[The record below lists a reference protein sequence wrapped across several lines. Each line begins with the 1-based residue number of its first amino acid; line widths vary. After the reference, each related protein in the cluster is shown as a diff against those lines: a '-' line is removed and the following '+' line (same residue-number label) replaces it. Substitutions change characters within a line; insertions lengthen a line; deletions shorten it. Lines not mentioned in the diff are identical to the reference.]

1 MLQYEVMIQTRLWRM
16 KENVKEAVHNF
27 FTDEKG
33 DTNMIS
39 IVIILV
45 IVIGLAAIFR
55 DNIVRMVTN
64 MWQSI
69 TDDVSNSQL
78 ESSPKSGGN

>member
-16 KENVKEAVHNF
+16 KENVKETVHNF

-55 DNIVRMVTN
+55 EKIVELVKNIWATIDKD
-64 MWQSI
+64 SA
-69 TDDVSNSQL
+69 DFKNSVKD
-78 ESSPKSGGN
+78 EIGG

>member
-45 IVIGLAAIFR
+45 IVIGLAAVFR
-55 DNIVRMVTN
+55 KNIVKLVGD
-64 MWQSI
+64 MWKTINNDSKNFNK
-69 TDDVSNSQL
+69 SP
-78 ESSPKSGGN
+78 SSEIK